1 MKKSSFLFAAA
12 AIGFGFAGAL
22 AAPTSSRAQV
32 GVFVSVRIAPPPLP
46 AYVQPPCPEYGY
58 IWVPGYW
65 AWDDD
70 DEDFYWV
77 PGTWVRPPRLGWLW
91 TPGWWEYG
99 WNGYVYHEGYWGER
113 VGWYGGIN
121 YGFGYSGYGYEGG
134 YWRDGRIFYNRTVN
148 NITNVTNVYVYNKTV
163 VNNIYVT
170 HVSYNGGQGGVQA
183 QPTLEQRMVG
193 PVIKSGPTEDQL
205 RHVQTAKAAP
215 VLHAAQNRGAPPI
228 ATTFRPA
235 AIPPAIL
242 SHGAPI
248 RAAAETVH
256 APFGANPAGPANHG
270 SAPQTQ
276 YRNAFTESRQ
286 ALGGG
291 QPQPNSLS
299 RGVQDWGRRPPQ
311 DERRAAPYP
320 PPQPYAPVVR
330 ASYPPGGP
338 PAWQRQPSQDERR
351 ATPPPP
357 PQPYTPVVRGSSP
370 PSGPPAW
377 QRQPLQ
383 DERRAVSPPQP
394 YAPVTRGSSPPSG
407 SQAWQ
412 RQPPPTSAPPS
423 SFRPPAYAPPAQ
435 HFAPPPAPARPAPR
449 NEKTDRRD
457 DRR

>member
-1 MKKSSFLFAAA
+1 MTKSSFLLAAA

-22 AAPTSSRAQV
+22 AAPTPSQAQV

-46 AYVQPPCPEYGY
+46 TYIQPPCPEYGY

-77 PGTWVRPPRLGWLW
+77 PGTWVQPPRLGWLW

-148 NITNVTNVYVYNKTV
+148 NVTNVTNVYVYNKTV
-163 VNNIYVT
+163 VNNVYVT
-170 HVSYNGGQGGVQA
+170 RVSYNGGQGGVQA
-183 QPTLEQRMVG
+183 QPTLAQRMVG
-193 PVIKSGPTEDQL
+193 PVIKSGPTDEQL

-242 SHGAPI
+242 SRGAPV
-248 RAAAETVH
+248 RGGAETGHAAFAASPAGPTNHGPAAET
-256 APFGANPAGPANHG
+256 PN
-270 SAPQTQ
+270 
-276 YRNAFTESRQ
+276 RNAVVENRP
-286 ALGGG
+286 AWGGG
-291 QPQPNSLS
+291 QPQLSSSS
-299 RGVQDWGRRPPQ
+299 RGGQDWGRPPSP
-311 DERRAAPYP
+311 DARRTAPTP
-320 PPQPYAPVVR
+320 PPPPYAPVVR
-330 ASYPPGGP
+330 GNSPPNT
-338 PAWQRQPSQDERR
+338 PAWQRQPTQDERR
-351 ATPPPP
+351 VAPAPPAQPNAPAVRGNAPPP
-357 PQPYTPVVRGSSP
+357 
-370 PSGPPAW
+370 GP
-377 QRQPLQ
+377 
-383 DERRAVSPPQP
+383 
-394 YAPVTRGSSPPSG
+394 
-407 SQAWQ
+407 QAWQ
-412 RQPPPTSAPPS
+412 HLATPTSAPPPT
-423 SFRPPAYAPPAQ
+423 FHPPAYGPPAQ
-435 HFAPPPAPARPAPR
+435 HNAPPAAPVRPAPR

-457 DRR
+457 ERR

>member
-1 MKKSSFLFAAA
+1 MTKSSILLAAV

-22 AAPTSSRAQV
+22 ASPTPSQAQV

-148 NITNVTNVYVYNKTV
+148 NVTNVTNVYVYNKTV

-215 VLHAAQNRGAPPI
+215 VLHAAQNRGAPPV

-270 SAPQTQ
+270 PAPQTQ
-276 YRNAFTESRQ
+276 YRSAFAESRQ

-299 RGVQDWGRRPPQ
+299 RRVQDWGRQPPQ
-311 DERRAAPYP
+311 DERRAAP

-351 ATPPPP
+351 AAPPPP

-377 QRQPLQ
+377 QRQP
-383 DERRAVSPPQP
+383 
-394 YAPVTRGSSPPSG
+394 
-407 SQAWQ
+407 
-412 RQPPPTSAPPS
+412 PPTSAPPS
-423 SFRPPAYAPPAQ
+423 NFRPPAYAPPAQ

>member
-1 MKKSSFLFAAA
+1 MTKSSYLLAAA

-22 AAPTSSRAQV
+22 AAPTPSQAQV
-32 GVFVSVRIAPPPLP
+32 SVFVSVRIAPPPLP
-46 AYVQPPCPEYGY
+46 AYIQPPCPEYGY

-148 NITNVTNVYVYNKTV
+148 NVTNVTNVYIYNKTV
-163 VNNIYVT
+163 VNNINVT
-170 HVSYNGGQGGVQA
+170 RVSYNGGQGGVQA
-183 QPTLEQRMVG
+183 QPTLAQRMVG

-205 RHVQTAKAAP
+205 RHVQTARAAP
-215 VLHAAQNRGAPPI
+215 VLHAAQNRGAPPV

-242 SHGAPI
+242 SRGAPI
-248 RAAAETVH
+248 HGAAETVH
-256 APFGANPAGPANHG
+256 TPFGANPAGPANHG
-270 SAPQTQ
+270 PAPQTPT
-276 YRNAFTESRQ
+276 RNAFAESRP
-286 ALGGG
+286 AWGGG
-291 QPQPNSLS
+291 QPQLSSSS
-299 RGVQDWGRRPPQ
+299 RGVQDWARPSSP
-311 DERRAAPYP
+311 DLRRAAPTT
-320 PPQPYAPVVR
+320 PPQQPFASEVR

-338 PAWQRQPSQDERR
+338 PAWQRQPPQDERR
-351 ATPPPP
+351 ATSNPPPP
-357 PQPYTPVVRGSSP
+357 YAPVVRGSSP

-377 QRQPLQ
+377 QRQTPLQ
-383 DERRAVSPPQP
+383 DERRVSPNLLPQP
-394 YAPVTRGSSPPSG
+394 YAPVVRGSSAP
-407 SQAWQ
+407 
-412 RQPPPTSAPPS
+412 SAPPS
-423 SFRPPAYAPPAQ
+423 AFRPPAYSPPAQ
-435 HFAPPPAPARPAPR
+435 HIAPPAAPARPAPR
-449 NEKTDRRD
+449 NEITDRRD